1 MSQEETL
8 TEAQKQE
15 AKAMLKEKFGS
26 VTRTGGKGR
35 VEDARMTSN
44 YRNCKKEEESGGES
58 RKTRR

>member
-26 VTRTGGKGR
+26 VMRTGGKGR
-35 VEDARMTSN
+35 SKILADSY
-44 YRNCKKEEESGGES
+44 YRNREKEEESGGKS
-58 RKTRR
+58 RKARR